1 MPLDAYIGTAILC
14 GIALLVA
21 MIRWP
26 KVWIAS
32 FLLYLPFF
40 LTDTGVGLTTREVVI
55 GAFFSGSVVLW
66 MIWSIGRSDRR
77 LIRHWADFLLLL
89 YVILTAGN
97 VVIALLN
104 DVDILLWSAD
114 YAVVC
119 IMLYYFPIR
128 EFFATERDVKQL
140 MIIAGVAA
148 IGMAVMT
155 VYLYRQ
161 RMMSGG
167 LIYAFQLVASRSV
180 TLAAVHLLAV
190 LFGSV
195 AMFYARWKTQIF
207 IAIVIATN
215 AAALFLSFGR
225 TLWVFFFVCLGI
237 TMFFLTL
244 RQSTKLVL
252 TMIVAG
258 AVSVAAAFVINPR
271 LAEVGTRVV
280 TSRFTSSTQLSGG
293 DLSFE
298 TRIIEAGYA
307 WRHIK
312 RYPLGGKGLRD
323 PFISYHP
330 IDGNHHNTSFV
341 HIGYLGLAM
350 RQGIPMLILMLAILL
365 LFTIMSWKGAVKLRP
380 DGSDRLYRMMAVVM
394 FANMPALFANIF
406 MAGIFDQRYGNV
418 MFAFI
423 FACIGIAYEIAQ
435 QRSHNPATLVPGTA

>member
-14 GIALLVA
+14 GVALLIA
-21 MIRWP
+21 MVRWP

-40 LTDTGVGLTTREVVI
+40 LTDTGVGLTAREVAV
-55 GAFFSGSVVLW
+55 GAFFSGTVVLW
-66 MIWSIGRSDRR
+66 MIWSIGRPDRR

-104 DVDILLWSAD
+104 DVDLVVWASD
-114 YAVVC
+114 YALVC

-128 EFFATERDVKQL
+128 EYFANERDLKQL
-140 MIIAGVAA
+140 MLIAAVSA
-148 IGMAVMT
+148 IGMAIMT

-161 RMMSGG
+161 RMLSGG

-180 TLAAVHLLAV
+180 TLAAVHLLGV
-190 LFGSV
+190 LFGAV
-195 AMFYARWKTQIF
+195 AMFYARWKTQVL
-207 IAIVIATN
+207 IAVVILTN

-225 TLWVFFFVCLGI
+225 TLWVFFFICLAI
-237 TMFFLTL
+237 TMFFLTW
-244 RQSTKLVL
+244 RQSTKLVV
-252 TMIVAG
+252 TMLVAG
-258 AVSVAAAFVINPR
+258 ATTVAAVFAINPR
-271 LAEVGTRVV
+271 LAEIGTRVV
-280 TSRFTSSTQLSGG
+280 TARFTSSAQISGG

-307 WRHIK
+307 MRHIK
-312 RYPLGGKGLRD
+312 RYPLGGKGLRH

-330 IDGNHHNTSFV
+330 IESSHHNTSFI
-341 HIGYLGLAM
+341 HIGYLGIAM
-350 RQGIPMLILMLAILL
+350 RQGIPMLILMLTILVM
-365 LFTIMSWKGAVKLRP
+365 FTWMGLKGAVVLRS
-380 DGSDRLYRMMAVVM
+380 DGPDRLYRMLAVVM

-406 MAGIFDQRYGNV
+406 MAGIFDTRYGNV

-423 FACIGIAYEIAQ
+423 FACIGIAYDVAQ
-435 QRSHNPATLVPGTA
+435 QRSQPQTTLLQQPS